1 MAIRNGLKI
10 LLVLFF
16 PISPHAQEIDI
27 TGLWKGFMYNDTT
40 QMNLRYEIAIS
51 QEKGKLYGFSHQ
63 YFIIGDK
70 EYHGVKKLK
79 IKRDG
84 NEVITEEV
92 DLIVHNYPVPP
103 NKGVHQQNILTF
115 QIKGNAMVLSGPF
128 RTNRT
133 RDYHPLTGYVHVER
147 NYDYKQSALVPHL
160 QELNLTKNLTFIT
173 EALASASEDNFV
185 LKPVT
190 TDDEVKA
197 IVSAGQK
204 KQVTAQ
210 IKTASTPEV
219 TVPQVAAIKEPEVKK
234 ETVIIPKETK
244 QPAVAVTPPVQQ
256 QSKQPVVVKDAP
268 KVSAPPVA
276 VKTQQ
281 QPPVV
286 TAQVK
291 KPDAVITKPAEQPV
305 AKTTAPT
312 APVAV
317 VKPVAPKT
325 QPVIVD
331 PTAAADLGKRK
342 VETIKALYFKSD
354 SLILTLYDNGEV
366 DGDTVSVIMNGTV
379 IMPKVGLTTNAFKK
393 TIYTSEIEGDSI
405 QLVMYA
411 ESLGSLPPN
420 TGLLIVN
427 DGSDR
432 YEIRFSGDMQK
443 SSAIVFRRKKE

>member
-1 MAIRNGLKI
+1 MAIRNGLK
-10 LLVLFF
+10 LLLIIFL
-16 PISPHAQEIDI
+16 PLQLSAQETDI

-51 QEKGKLYGFSHQ
+51 QEKGKFYGFSHQ

-84 NEVITEEV
+84 DEVITEEV
-92 DLIVHNYPVPP
+92 ELIVHNYPVPP

-133 RDYHPLTGYVHVER
+133 KNYHPLTGYVHVER

-190 TDDEVKA
+190 TDEEIKA

-204 KQVTAQ
+204 KEVVAQ

-219 TVPQVAAIKEPEVKK
+219 TVPQVAAIKQPEVKK

-244 QPAVAVTPPVQQ
+244 QPAVAVTAPAQQ
-256 QSKQPVVVKDAP
+256 QSKQPVVKEVP
-268 KVSAPPVA
+268 KAAAQPVA

-286 TAQVK
+286 TAPVK

-305 AKTTAPT
+305 VKTTPPPAP

-317 VKPVAPKT
+317 VKPVTPKT
-325 QPVIVD
+325 PPVIVD
-331 PTAAADLGKRK
+331 PTAAVDLGKRK

-354 SLILTLYDNGEV
+354 SLTLTLYDNGEV
-366 DGDTVSVIMNGTV
+366 DGDTVSVIMNGIV

-393 TIYTSEIEGDSI
+393 TIYTNEIEGDSI

-427 DGSDR
+427 DGGDR

-443 SSAIVFRRKKE
+443 SSAIVFRRRK